1 MKKRNVTIGLSMINM
16 TLLRVA
22 GITSMRS
29 WILLLVRGM
38 LEKVL
43 YTNRSTVV

>member
-22 GITSMRS
+22 GVTSTRS
-29 WILLLVRGM
+29 WILLLARGM
-38 LEKVL
+38 PKKVL
-43 YTNRSTVV
+43 NTKVSAVE